1 MTHALMTQRP
11 DLLVAVAGT
20 GTEVG
25 KTWVACR
32 LAAELR
38 GDGPGGGGAEARPVL

>member
-38 GDGPGGGGAEARPVL
+38 ARGLAVAAREARPVL